1 MSSKLPF
8 LLLHQMDKKDII
20 DVLERIGTMLEIKG
34 ENPFK
39 VRAYFS
45 GARTLQTM
53 EEDLGEVIRSGKL
66 GEIPGIGKAL
76 TEKVETLFNT
86 GQLEF
91 YEKLVA
97 SVPDGLMD
105 LLEVPGLGGKKIKA
119 LHEQLAVDSIESLT
133 QACKAG
139 KVAELKGFGE
149 KTQEKILS
157 GIKNREAYAARHL
170 WWDARAVVDRI
181 LPSLKELP
189 EVEKVEAAGS
199 FRRGMETVGDLD
211 FIVASGNPAPIMEW
225 FTSMD
230 GVAEVT
236 AHGDTKSSIRLEG
249 GMQADLR
256 VVPPEQFYFAL
267 HHFTGS
273 KDHNVRMRQKAL
285 SLGLSLSEWGLRPE
299 EEKDSSRKAGPI
311 EAHAEEDV
319 FRALGLSYVP
329 PALREGMGEV
339 EAAERGE
346 LPELIKYTDLRGCF
360 HNHTT
365 ASDGRNSL
373 EEMAAEADRMGWD
386 YLGIADHSKS
396 SFQANGL
403 NEERLL
409 KQVQAIHEF
418 NASGRY
424 RARLFAGSEVDIL
437 SEGRLDFE
445 DEVLEKL
452 DYVVASVHNGLS
464 QDEETMTHRLIR
476 AIEHPQVTMLGHLSG
491 RLLLRR
497 EASRLN
503 VQKVIDA
510 ALANGKML
518 ELNANPMRLDMDWRH
533 WRKAAERG
541 LLCCINPDAHA
552 LHHFDYQLAGVY
564 AARKGWLQ
572 AEHIFNTR
580 TLGEVVDYLGL
591 A

>member
-1 MSSKLPF
+1 
-8 LLLHQMDKKDII
+8 MDKKDII
-20 DVLERIGTMLEIKG
+20 EVLERIGTMLEIKG

-53 EEDLGEVIRSGKL
+53 EEDLDKVIGEGRL

-76 TEKVETLFNT
+76 TEKVETLYTT
-86 GQLEF
+86 GELEF
-91 YEKLVA
+91 YDKLVA
-97 SVPDGLMD
+97 SVPSGLMD

-119 LHEQLAVDSIESLT
+119 LHEQLDVDSIDSLT
-133 QACKAG
+133 KACREG
-139 KVAELKGFGE
+139 KVAELKGFGA

-170 WWDARAVVDRI
+170 WWDARAVVERI
-181 LPSLKELP
+181 LPALQALP
-189 EVEKVEAAGS
+189 DVERAEAAGS

-211 FIVASGNPAPIMEW
+211 FIVASSNPAPIMEW
-225 FTSMD
+225 FVGMEGIT
-230 GVAEVT
+230 EVT
-236 AHGDTKSSIRLEG
+236 AHGETKSSIRMEG

-256 VVPPEQFYFAL
+256 VVPAEQFYFAL

-273 KDHNVRMRQKAL
+273 KDHNVRMRQKAI
-285 SLGLSLSEWGLRPE
+285 SMGLSLSEWGLRPE
-299 EEKDSSRKAGPI
+299 DEKNATRKKGPVR
-311 EAHAEEDV
+311 ANSEEDV
-319 FRALGLSYVP
+319 FSALGLSYVP

-339 EAAERGE
+339 EAAEKDE
-346 LPELIKYTDLRGCF
+346 LPNLLNFEDLQGCF

-373 EEMAAEADRMGWD
+373 KEMAGEADKRGWG

-403 NEERLL
+403 DEERLL
-409 KQVQAIHEF
+409 KQVHAIQAINDSGEF
-418 NASGRY
+418 RV
-424 RARLFAGSEVDIL
+424 RLFSGSEVDIL

-445 DEVLEKL
+445 DSVLESL
-452 DYVVASVHNGLS
+452 DYVVASVHNGLT
-464 QDEETMTHRLIR
+464 QDEDTMTTRLIR
-476 AIEHPQVTMLGHLSG
+476 AIEHPQVTMLGHVSG

-497 EASRLN
+497 EASKMN
-503 VQKVIDA
+503 VQKIIDA
-510 ALANGKML
+510 ALANGKIL
-518 ELNANPMRLDMDWRH
+518 ELNANPMRLDMDWRY
-533 WRKAAERG
+533 WRKAADRG

-552 LHHFDYQLAGVY
+552 LHHFDFQYAGVL

-572 AEHIFNTR
+572 REQVFNTR
-580 TLGEVVDYLGL
+580 ALPEVLTYFGL
-591 A
+591 N

>member
-1 MSSKLPF
+1 VIVRK
-8 LLLHQMDKKDII
+8 LLHFCFDVIGTTSFTILHMDKKDII
-20 DVLERIGTMLEIKG
+20 EVLERIGTMLEIKG

-53 EEDLGEVIRSGKL
+53 EEDLGELINSGKL
-66 GEIPGIGKAL
+66 GEVPGIGKAL
-76 TEKVETLFNT
+76 TEKIETLHAT
-86 GQLEF
+86 GELEF

-97 SVPDGLMD
+97 SVPAGLMD

-119 LHEQLAVDSIESLT
+119 LHEQLAVDSIDSLT
-133 QACKAG
+133 QACNEG

-189 EVEKVEAAGS
+189 EVEKAEAAGS

-211 FIVASGNPAPIMEW
+211 FIVASDNPAPIMDF

-230 GVAEVT
+230 GVSEVT

-299 EEKDSSRKAGPI
+299 GDKDSSRKAGPI
-311 EAHAEEDV
+311 EAHSEEDV
-319 FRALGLSYVP
+319 FKGLGLSFVH

-339 EAAERGE
+339 EAAEKNE
-346 LPELIKYTDLRGCF
+346 LPALLQYEDLKGCF

-373 EEMAAEADRMGWD
+373 EEMAAEADRRGWD

-403 NEERLL
+403 DEERLL
-409 KQVQAIHEF
+409 KQVQTIHEF
-418 NASGRY
+418 NESGRC

-445 DEVLEKL
+445 DEILEKL
-452 DYVVASVHNGLS
+452 DYVVASVHNGL
-464 QDEETMTHRLIR
+464 
-476 AIEHPQVTMLGHLSG
+476 
-491 RLLLRR
+491 
-497 EASRLN
+497 
-503 VQKVIDA
+503 
-510 ALANGKML
+510 
-518 ELNANPMRLDMDWRH
+518 
-533 WRKAAERG
+533 
-541 LLCCINPDAHA
+541 
-552 LHHFDYQLAGVY
+552 
-564 AARKGWLQ
+564 
-572 AEHIFNTR
+572 
-580 TLGEVVDYLGL
+580 
-591 A
+591 

>member
-1 MSSKLPF
+1 
-8 LLLHQMDKKDII
+8 MDKKDII

-373 EEMAAEADRMGWD
+373 EEMAAEADRRGWD

-464 QDEETMTHRLIR
+464 QDEKTMTHRLIR

-580 TLGEVVDYLGL
+580 TLGEVADYLGL

>member
-1 MSSKLPF
+1 
-8 LLLHQMDKKDII
+8 MDKKDII
-20 DVLERIGTMLEIKG
+20 EVLERIGTMLEIKG

-39 VRAYFS
+39 IRAYFS

-53 EEDLGEVIRSGKL
+53 EEDLGEVIVEGRL

-76 TEKVETLFNT
+76 TEKVETLYTT
-86 GQLEF
+86 GELEF
-91 YEKLVA
+91 YDKLVA
-97 SVPDGLMD
+97 SVPSGLMD

-119 LHEQLAVDSIESLT
+119 LHEQLGVDSIDSLT
-133 QACKAG
+133 KACKEG
-139 KVAELKGFGE
+139 EVAKLKGFGA

-170 WWDARAVVDRI
+170 WWDARAVVERI
-181 LPSLKELP
+181 LPALQALP
-189 EVEKVEAAGS
+189 DVVRAEAAGS

-211 FIVASGNPAPIMEW
+211 FIVASSNPAPIMEW
-225 FTSMD
+225 FVGMEGIS
-230 GVAEVT
+230 EVT
-236 AHGDTKSSIRLEG
+236 AHGETKSSIRMEG

-256 VVPPEQFYFAL
+256 VVPTEQFYFAL

-285 SLGLSLSEWGLRPE
+285 SMGLSLSEWGLRPE
-299 EEKDSSRKAGPI
+299 EEKNATRKKGPVSASS
-311 EAHAEEDV
+311 EEDV
-319 FRALGLSYVP
+319 FKALGLSYVP

-339 EAAERGE
+339 EAAEKGE
-346 LPELIKYTDLRGCF
+346 LPELLKLDDLQGCF

-373 EEMAAEADRMGWD
+373 KEIAGEADKRGWA

-403 NEERLL
+403 DEERLL
-409 KQVQAIHEF
+409 KQVHAIQAINDSGEF
-418 NASGRY
+418 RV
-424 RARLFAGSEVDIL
+424 RLFSGSEVDIL

-445 DEVLEKL
+445 DSVLESL
-452 DYVVASVHNGLS
+452 DYVVASVHNGLT
-464 QDEETMTHRLIR
+464 QDEETMTTRLIR
-476 AIEHPQVTMLGHLSG
+476 AIEHPHVTMIGHLSG

-497 EASRLN
+497 EASKMN
-503 VQKVIDA
+503 IQKIIDA
-510 ALANGKML
+510 ALANGKIL
-518 ELNANPMRLDMDWRH
+518 ELNANPMRLDMDWRY
-533 WRKAAERG
+533 WRKAADRG

-552 LHHFDYQLAGVY
+552 LHHFDFQYAGVL

-572 AEHIFNTR
+572 REQVFNTR
-580 TLGEVVDYLGL
+580 TLPEVLTYLGL
-591 A
+591 N

>member
-1 MSSKLPF
+1 
-8 LLLHQMDKKDII
+8 MDKKDII

-76 TEKVETLFNT
+76 TEKVETLFNS

-230 GVAEVT
+230 GVTEVT

-373 EEMAAEADRMGWD
+373 EEMAAEADRRGWD